1 MDFILPMEQQ
11 SKIHR
16 YKYLALYHAL
26 REAINE
32 GVLREGIR
40 LPSTR
45 ELAKLYGLSRGSV
58 SQAYDMLHA
67 EGYIQ
72 SVTGSGTYVTG
83 TVTPLNEH
91 SGETAR
97 IELSAWG
104 RRVTGTLISA
114 QGELG
119 SERSERS
126 ERSGWSGTSGR
137 SKGAIGVDSAHGVQ
151 EAQEVQEAQKA
162 QEAQIAQKAQKAQEN
177 QKIHMPRPVQE
188 AVAVGGP
195 ADSIISFCD
204 AGPSLELFPL
214 AEWKSAIAS
223 AVREELGPPLTL
235 GDAAGDIELREA
247 IAAHL
252 RRSRGIA
259 ADAEQICLF
268 NGSMQA
274 IMLLTQLLLG
284 EGEPAVLEDPCYAG
298 ISRAVAACGALAV
311 PAQVDGQGIVPRDWD
326 ARLLFVTPGR
336 QYPTGAVLSPARR
349 RELLAWAARRE
360 AVIIEDDYDSEFR
373 FAGRPLEPLKALDH
387 AERVVYVGSF
397 SKTMFAALRIG
408 YAVLPRSLI
417 DPVKRMKS
425 LYEPISPA
433 RLEQRALARFMR
445 RGEYARH
452 LRRMRRY
459 YGSKYELFCTYM
471 TREAGELFTL
481 KPSDAGLHV
490 YAAWNGTEAEY
501 DAFCQEAAAQGVLFR
516 DAKIYGLTPGS
527 PAACF
532 CFPHLSEEQLVEG
545 VKRMRNV
552 WKIISSRHK

>member
-26 REAINE
+26 RQAINE

-72 SVTGSGTYVTG
+72 WVTGSGTYVTG
-83 TVTPLNEH
+83 TATPLNEH
-91 SGETAR
+91 SRETAR

-104 RRVTGTLISA
+104 HRITGMPISA
-114 QGELG
+114 HGERG
-119 SERSERS
+119 SERS
-126 ERSGWSGTSGR
+126 ERSGWSGR

-151 EAQEVQEAQKA
+151 EAQEAP
-162 QEAQIAQKAQKAQEN
+162 EN

-223 AVREELGPPLTL
+223 AVREELGSPLTL

-274 IMLLTQLLLG
+274 LVLLAQLLLEPG
-284 EGEPAVLEDPCYAG
+284 QPAVLENPCYTG
-298 ISRAVAACGALAV
+298 ISRAVAACGAIAV
-311 PAQVDGQGIVPRDWD
+311 AAPVDGDGIVPRDWD

-552 WKIISSRHK
+552 WRIISSGHK